1 MVLFADGFGKCGDVE
16 CVVGVEAVGVD
27 DGFVARPWTF
37 VARFDFAVGFL
48 GFVVFDEAF
57 EIDVIDVI
65 AAASELNVGDVVHA
79 FDDEIAVEGGWRRFE
94 DEACVAFVVE
104 DRILEVFVGGFIAW
118 DRADDEGFARIED
131 EFTFVVAR
139 VGDAGL
145 THGEEVE
152 AG

>member
-1 MVLFADGFGKCGDVE
+1 MVLFADGCGKCGDVE

-57 EIDVIDVI
+57 EIDVIDVV
-65 AAASELNVGDVVHA
+65 AVASELNVGDVVHA
-79 FDDEIAVEGGWRRFE
+79 FDDEIGALS
-94 DEACVAFVVE
+94 DSYACVAFVGE
-104 DRILEVFVGGFIAW
+104 DRILEVFVGGFVAW

-131 EFTFVVAR
+131 EFAFVAAR

-145 THGEEVE
+145 TYGEDGE
-152 AG
+152 

>member
-1 MVLFADGFGKCGDVE
+1 M
-16 CVVGVEAVGVD
+16 D

-57 EIDVIDVI
+57 EIDVIDVV

-79 FDDEIAVEGGWRRFE
+79 FDDEIAVERGWRRFE
-94 DEACVAFVVE
+94 DEACVAFVGE
-104 DRILEVFVGGFIAW
+104 DRILEVFIGGFIAW

-131 EFTFVVAR
+131 EFAFVVAR